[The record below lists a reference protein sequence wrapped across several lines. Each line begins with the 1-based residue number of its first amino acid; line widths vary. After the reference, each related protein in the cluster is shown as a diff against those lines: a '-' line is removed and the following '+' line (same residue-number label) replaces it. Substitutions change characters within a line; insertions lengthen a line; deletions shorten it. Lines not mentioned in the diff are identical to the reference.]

1 MVKPPVR
8 HVELLNRLRIRAGR
22 AASRT
27 VCAAGV
33 ALALAVTPLAAAPVT
48 AAALPTIVLVHG
60 AFADSSSWDGVAAQL
75 RADGY
80 SVVTPENP
88 LRGPAYDAAA
98 IQHTIDGIAGPI
110 VLVGHSYGGTVIS
123 NVHDSKI
130 ESLVYISAFA
140 PTQGEA
146 ALLEL
151 NPIQYPGS
159 QLTLALRLKV
169 VTDQQGIADRNV
181 DAYIDPASFPDVFAQ
196 DVDPATAAA
205 MAARQHS
212 LALSA
217 NLEPSG
223 SPAWAATPSWYL
235 VSTADRVIPPAS
247 QWDMAK
253 RMNAHTSSIDASH
266 ASLVSHPADVAA
278 VVEAAAG
285 Q

>member
-1 MVKPPVR
+1 MMKPLVRPVEFL
-8 HVELLNRLRIRAGR
+8 HRLRTRTGH

-27 VCAAGV
+27 AGAAAV
-33 ALALAVTPLAAAPVT
+33 ALALAVTPPAAAPAT
-48 AAALPTIVLVHG
+48 AADLPTIVLVHG
-60 AFADSSSWDGVAAQL
+60 AFADASSWDGVAAQL

-80 SVVTPENP
+80 SVVTPDNP

-98 IQHTIDGIAGPI
+98 IQRTIDGIAGPI

-123 NVHDSKI
+123 NVHDPKV

-169 VTDQQGIADRNV
+169 VNDQQGIAGRNV
-181 DAYIDPASFPDVFAQ
+181 DAYIDPAGFHDVFAQ

-223 SPAWAATPSWYL
+223 APSWASTPSWYL

-253 RMNAHTSSIDASH
+253 RMNARTSSIDASH
-266 ASLVSHPADVAA
+266 AGLVSHPADVAA
-278 VVEAAAG
+278 VVESAAG

>member
-1 MVKPPVR
+1 MVKPLMRP
-8 HVELLNRLRIRAGR
+8 VELPNSARPRRVAR
-22 AASRT
+22 AAFG
-27 VCAAGV
+27 AAA
-33 ALALAVTPLAAAPVT
+33 ALALAASPLTAGSAT
-48 AAALPTIVLVHG
+48 AADLPTVVLVHG
-60 AFADSSSWDGVAAQL
+60 AFADSSSWDGVAARL

-80 SVVTPENP
+80 PVVTPDNP

-98 IQHTIDGIAGPI
+98 IQRTLDGIAGPI

-123 NVHDSKI
+123 NVHDPDV

-140 PTQGEA
+140 PVQGEA

-159 QLTLALRLKV
+159 QLTLALRLKAV
-169 VTDQQGIADRNV
+169 DDAQGIAGRNL
-181 DAYIDPASFPDVFAQ
+181 DAYIDPARFPEVFAQ
-196 DVDPATAAA
+196 DVDPAIAAD

-217 NLEPSG
+217 NLEASGAPS
-223 SPAWAATPSWYL
+223 WASTPSWYL

-253 RMNAHTSSIDASH
+253 RMNARVSSIDASH
-266 ASLVSHPADVAA
+266 AGLVSHPADVAA
-278 VVEAAAG
+278 MVEAAAG
-285 Q
+285 R

>member
-1 MVKPPVR
+1 MVKPLVR
-8 HVELLNRLRIRAGR
+8 PVELLHRLRARAGHTAGR
-22 AASRT
+22 VSAA
-27 VCAAGV
+27 AV
-33 ALALAVTPLAAAPVT
+33 ASALVVTPLAAAPAT
-48 AAALPTIVLVHG
+48 AAPMPTIVLVHG
-60 AFADSSSWDGVAAQL
+60 AFADSSSWDGVAARL

-98 IQHTIDGIAGPI
+98 IQRTIDGIAGPI

-169 VTDQQGIADRNV
+169 VTDQQGIAGGNV

-196 DVDPATAAA
+196 DVDPTTAAA

-247 QWDMAK
+247 QWDMAE

-266 ASLVSHPADVAA
+266 AGLVSHPADVAA

>member
-1 MVKPPVR
+1 MVKPQMRP
-8 HVELLNRLRIRAGR
+8 VELADRPRTRRVARATAG
-22 AASRT
+22 AAA
-27 VCAAGV
+27 V
-33 ALALAVTPLAAAPVT
+33 LALAASPIAAVPAT
-48 AAALPTIVLVHG
+48 AAQLPTVVLVHG
-60 AFADSSSWDGVAAQL
+60 AFADATSWDGVAAQL

-80 SVVTPENP
+80 PVVTPDNP

-98 IQHTIDGIAGPI
+98 IQRTVDGITGPI

-123 NVHDSKI
+123 NVHDPKV

-159 QLTLALRLKV
+159 QLTLALRLKTV
-169 VTDQQGIADRNV
+169 DDTQGIAGKNL
-181 DAYIDPASFPDVFAQ
+181 DAYVDPARFPEVFAQ
-196 DVDPATAAA
+196 DVDPATAAD

-223 SPAWAATPSWYL
+223 APSWASTPSWYL

-247 QWDMAK
+247 QWHMAE

-266 ASLVSHPADVAA
+266 AGLVSHPGDVAA
-278 VVEAAAG
+278 VVEAAAAG
-285 Q
+285 